1 MKKYSIII
9 IFVLL
14 LGLLGL
20 QLLRQNEAN
29 SKFEIHEQN
38 EDVSAEDTRE
48 TAQALTVGGAV
59 EDQPSQD
66 GEELKEAPIKT
77 LWEDGN
83 FPERL
88 QIADLDMSLV
98 FEGQVSEE
106 LKQVILA
113 DINLVLGHV
122 KGHEFYN
129 LPSQIPYKMPE
140 QTEAYKANR
149 GLIFNGL
156 RVARPKEYR
165 NNFGHVIEFGGKKN
179 VVVSAEL
186 ISAYEEAWEARKS
199 KPRKYES
206 LGSFITWLNTAPM
219 EDLKA
224 NNPYWLF
231 GYDGIS
237 DAYPERA
244 AKMRESLLPKQ
255 RKDLQVSHPSILEF
269 TYVDRKVLE
278 EEGAAAEQLPVG
290 VTLADGKY
298 IDENGVPYQQALFL
312 YDGEKW
318 HIAFAPAGT

>member
-1 MKKYSIII
+1 MKRYFIII
-9 IFVLL
+9 IIVFL

-20 QLLRQNEAN
+20 QFLRQNE
-29 SKFEIHEQN
+29 KEPTVEILEQI
-38 EDVSAEDTRE
+38 EDVSAENRQGR
-48 TAQALTVGGAV
+48 AQAPAVGLT
-59 EDQPSQD
+59 
-66 GEELKEAPIKT
+66 GELEPLSETEKLKATSTKT
-77 LWEDGN
+77 IWEEGN

-88 QIADLDMSLV
+88 QVADLDMPLV
-98 FEGQVSEE
+98 FEGQVSND

-122 KGHEFYN
+122 NGHEFYE
-129 LPSQIPYKMPE
+129 LPSKVTYKMPE
-140 QTEAYKANR
+140 QTEAHKANR

-165 NNFGHVIEFGGKKN
+165 NNFGRVIEVGGLEN

-199 KPRKYES
+199 DPQKYES
-206 LGSFITWLNTAPM
+206 LGSFIAWLNTAPM
-219 EDLKA
+219 EDLKS

-244 AKMRESLLPKQ
+244 ADLRESLLPKQ
-255 RKDLQVSHPSILEF
+255 REDLRVSHPSILEF
-269 TYVDRKVLE
+269 TYVDSEVLK
-278 EEGAAAEQLPVG
+278 EEGVEEQLPVG

-298 IDENGVPYQQALFL
+298 IDEEGVPYQQALFL